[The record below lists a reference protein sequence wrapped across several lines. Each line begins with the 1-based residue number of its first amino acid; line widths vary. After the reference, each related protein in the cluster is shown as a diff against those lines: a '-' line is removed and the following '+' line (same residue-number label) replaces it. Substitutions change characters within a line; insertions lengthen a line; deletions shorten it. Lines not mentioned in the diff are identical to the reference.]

1 MITWKE
7 VISMALPPNPT
18 NGIWKVVHAI
28 WQSVWS
34 KRSQGYRSE
43 QSEAS
48 QMGEI
53 IGIRELIG
61 TGGKNFLSLFESWTW
76 YMLLFLG
83 SVVTT
88 NHNISHVPCSLVV
101 SRVGG
106 KCTHDDLL
114 KSVVAIHS
122 LGPP

>member
-1 MITWKE
+1 
-7 VISMALPPNPT
+7 MALPQNPS

-34 KRSQGYRSE
+34 KRNQGYRSE

-61 TGGKNFLSLFESWTW
+61 TGGKLLVTVRVLDVVHASFSW
-76 YMLLFLG
+76 
-83 SVVTT
+83 SVCDT
-88 NHNISHVPCSLVV
+88 NHNISHVPCSLVVSRV